1 MLSVQQKYTTDVSEL
16 RRALR
21 VNQSKPELIVLERSD
36 IWILRIVDDFVA
48 EGWNAEHDAR
58 VSQTAME

>member
-1 MLSVQQKYTTDVSEL
+1 MLPVQQKYTTDVSEL

-48 EGWNAEHDAR
+48 EG
-58 VSQTAME
+58 